1 MKLKKLACTI
11 IGIIFM
17 LVILITIKVQASD
30 GLKASVQSSKSEIK
44 KTEEIVITLKLDEY
58 QNIKNGINAY
68 KATLE
73 YDEDIFEEVLEKD
86 FESKNN
92 WEMLKYNKDTKELV
106 AIKKAGST
114 VPEEVAEVKLKA
126 KEEIEP
132 KTTEIKV
139 KDIVTSDGK
148 KDIEV
153 EEAKVVVN
161 VIKEQEEKPEEPEK
175 LEKIT
180 SQKYR
185 IEKAYIERITPK
197 TTVANFKQNVTL
209 ENVTTNPQ
217 MVFTDENGNELKE
230 DSFITTGTR
239 LKVGS
244 SLQFTLIV
252 IGDIDRNSEITVN
265 NMARI
270 KLHLIG
276 SELLTGIELKAA
288 DMDDDKEITINDLAQ
303 MKLLLIGLLE
313 IK

>member
-1 MKLKKLACTI
+1 MKLKKLACTM

-30 GLKASVQSSKSEIK
+30 GLKASVQSSKNEIK

-153 EEAKVVVN
+153 EEAKVAVN
-161 VIKEQEEKPEEPEK
+161 VIKEQEGKPEEPEK

-185 IEKAYIERITPK
+185 IEKAYIERIAPK
-197 TTVANFKQNVTL
+197 TTVAKFKQNVTL

-217 MVFTDENGNELKE
+217 MVFTDENGNELQE
-230 DSFITTGTR
+230 ESFITTGTK

-265 NMARI
+265 SLARI

-303 MKLLLIGLLE
+303 MKLVLIDLLE

>member
-30 GLKASVQSSKSEIK
+30 GLKVSVQSSKNEIK

-92 WEMLKYNKDTKELV
+92 WEMLKYNKNTKELV

-153 EEAKVVVN
+153 EEAKVAVN

-185 IEKAYIERITPK
+185 IEKDYIERIAPK
-197 TTVANFKQNVTL
+197 TTVAKFKQNVTL

-217 MVFTDENGNELKE
+217 MVFTDENGNELQE
-230 DSFITTGTR
+230 DSFITTGTK

-252 IGDIDRNSEITVN
+252 IGDIDKNSEITVN
-265 NMARI
+265 CLARL

-303 MKLLLIGLLE
+303 MKLVLIDLLE